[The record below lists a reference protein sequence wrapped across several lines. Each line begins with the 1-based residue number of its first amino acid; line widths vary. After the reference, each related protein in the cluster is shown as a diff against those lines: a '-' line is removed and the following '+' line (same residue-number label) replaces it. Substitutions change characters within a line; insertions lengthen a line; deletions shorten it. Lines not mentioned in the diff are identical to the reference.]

1 MIMPIPPEELEQL
14 RQLHETALDS
24 NKLILLFKGAISQNT
39 LIRIGGLL
47 HLTYEETHQDY
58 AKKRLFSVL
67 VEMAQNILHYS
78 QEREFFPKSRSVV
91 GAGSLLVKESPEA
104 FEIESSNLVTS
115 EQKAQLESLCALI
128 NSMSEEKLREFYLAQ
143 RKQASRPPSKG
154 AGLGLIE
161 IARKAKSPVVAHFT
175 EGPNALYHYTLS
187 TRISRDCSR
196 N

>member
-1 MIMPIPPEELEQL
+1 MTRSLPSDELTQL
-14 RQLHETALDS
+14 RQLHEAALNS
-24 NKLILLFKGAISQNT
+24 NKLILLFKGAITQNT

-47 HLTYEETHQDY
+47 HLTHEETHQDFS
-58 AKKRLFSVL
+58 KKRLFSVL

-78 QEREFFPKSRSVV
+78 QEREFFPKSHSVV

-104 FEIESSNLVTS
+104 FEIEGRNLVTS
-115 EQKAQLESLCALI
+115 EQKARLESRCALI
-128 NSMSEEKLREFYLAQ
+128 NSMTEEKLREFYLTQ
-143 RKQASRPPSKG
+143 RRQSTQPQSKG

-161 IARKAKSPVVAHFT
+161 IARKSKSPVVARFS
-175 EGPNALYHYTLS
+175 EGPNALYYYTLS